1 MKGLDW
7 KVSYMV
13 EKVKMS
19 GHALVNGND
28 IDLSENEGI
37 AEYDAANTTW
47 GESENREKWPAER
60 PWTHQNYKVKVKR
73 KQMRGM

>member
-1 MKGLDW
+1 
-7 KVSYMV
+7 MV

-37 AEYDAANTTW
+37 AEYDAANTT
-47 GESENREKWPAER
+47 
-60 PWTHQNYKVKVKR
+60 
-73 KQMRGM
+73 